1 MDSRS
6 AAHVLSQIGALLEV
20 KGEQKF
26 KARAY
31 AGAARALIALDTDD
45 LGPLVRSGELAD
57 TPGIGPATLSVV
69 RELVETGESSYL
81 NQLREGIPAGLLD
94 LLRIPGL
101 NAAKI
106 QLIHDT
112 LGVETIE
119 DLERVAQNGQLAE
132 LPKFGKK
139 TAEKILRG
147 IEILRRNAHL
157 QRLPAALVEAHL
169 LLTNVRKHPDVSNA
183 EIAGSIRRHNELIA
197 DVDIVAECSANP
209 VKVAESFARSPGVR
223 EAKTNE
229 VPGSVHLRFVDG
241 THLDLHCVD
250 KSEYALALWRATGS
264 SAHVEEMAVLA
275 DSRGFEIRG
284 NSLLEAGSGKRE
296 AGGGRADSEA
306 RRRVALKDEDALFAA
321 LDLQPIPPELREGMG
336 EIEAAARRELPNL
349 LTFEDL
355 QGVLHCHSDY
365 SDGSATIEAMANA
378 AKERGWDYIGIS
390 DHSESAF
397 YAGGLKRDKVMR
409 QLEEIDRLNAR
420 MSGFR
425 ILKGIE
431 ADILADGR
439 VDYDSATLDLFDYV
453 IGSIHSRFS
462 MDGDAMTKRV
472 LTALDD
478 PHLTILAH
486 PTGRLL
492 LSREPYTIDIEA
504 VLEKAAEVGVAVE
517 LNADPHRLDLDWR
530 YCRQAKELG
539 VTIEIGPDA
548 HSTAGLDTVHLGI
561 GMARKAWLEAGEILN
576 TRSADDV
583 LEFARKRRHG

>member
-1 MDSRS
+1 MDSRT

-31 AGAARALIALDTDD
+31 AGAARSLIGLDTDD
-45 LGPLVRSGELAD
+45 LASLLRSGQLAD

-81 NQLREGIPAGLLD
+81 NQLREGFPEGLLE
-94 LLRIPGL
+94 LLRVPGL
-101 NAAKI
+101 NPARI
-106 QLIHDT
+106 QVIHT
-112 LGVETIE
+112 ALAVQTVE

-132 LPKFGKK
+132 LPKFGRK

-157 QRLPAALVEAHL
+157 QRFPAAAVEAHL
-169 LLTNVRKHPDVSNA
+169 LLANVVKHPDVTRA
-183 EIAGSIRRHNELIA
+183 EVAGSIRRHNEVVA
-197 DVDIVAECSANP
+197 DIDIVAECSADP
-209 VKVAESFARSPGVR
+209 AKVASSFARSPGVS
-223 EAKTNE
+223 ESKTRDN
-229 VPGSVHLRFVDG
+229 PGSVHIRFVDG
-241 THLDLHCVD
+241 THLDMYCVSPAD
-250 KSEYALALWRATGS
+250 YPVALWRATGS
-264 SAHVEEMAVLA
+264 TAHVEEMTVLA
-275 DSRGFEIRG
+275 RNRGFEITG
-284 NSLLEAGSGKRE
+284 DSLRQGGK
-296 AGGGRADSEA
+296 
-306 RRRVALKDEDALFAA
+306 RVALKNEDAFFTA
-321 LDLQPIPPELREGMG
+321 LDLAPIPPEMREGIG

-349 LTFEDL
+349 VTFDDL
-355 QGVLHCHSDY
+355 RGVLHCHSDY
-365 SDGSATIEAMANA
+365 SDGSATIEEMANA

-397 YAGGLKRDKVMR
+397 YAGGLKRDTILR
-409 QLEEIDRLNAR
+409 QHEEIDRLNAQ
-420 MSGFR
+420 MNGFR

-431 ADILADGR
+431 ADIMADGR
-439 VDYDSATLDLFDYV
+439 LDYDAQILDRFEYV

-462 MDGDAMTKRV
+462 MDGEAMTKRV
-472 LTALDD
+472 LAALDD

-492 LSREPYTIDIEA
+492 LSREPYPIDVEA
-504 VLEKAAEVGVAVE
+504 VLEKAVEVGVAVE

-530 YCRQAKELG
+530 YCRQGKELG
-539 VTIEIGPDA
+539 ATIGIGPDA
-548 HSTAGLDTVHLGI
+548 HSTGGLDNVHFGI

-583 LEFARKRRHG
+583 LAFALKRRAR

>member
-20 KGEQKF
+20 KGDQKF

-45 LGPLVRSGELAD
+45 LGPLLRSGELAEI
-57 TPGIGPATLSVV
+57 PGIGPATLSVV

-81 NQLREGIPAGLLD
+81 DKLREGIPEGFLE
-94 LLRIPGL
+94 LLRVPGL
-101 NAAKI
+101 GAAKV
-106 QLIHDT
+106 QLIHAT
-112 LGVETIE
+112 LGVESLE
-119 DLERVAQNGQLAE
+119 DLERVAQNGQLAS
-132 LPKFGKK
+132 LPRFGKK
-139 TAEKILRG
+139 TAEKILKG
-147 IEILRRNAHL
+147 IEILRRDAHL
-157 QRLPAALVEAHL
+157 KRFPAAAVEAHL
-169 LLTNVRKHPDVSNA
+169 LLRNVVKHPDITHADV
-183 EIAGSIRRHNELIA
+183 AGAIRRHNELVAGIE
-197 DVDIVAECSANP
+197 IVAECSADP
-209 VKVAESFARSPGVR
+209 AKVAASFARSPGVR
-223 EAKTNE
+223 ESKTRE
-229 VPGSVHLRFVDG
+229 DPGSVHVRFVDG
-241 THLDLHCVD
+241 THLDMHCVEKAD
-250 KSEYALALWRATGS
+250 YPVALWRATGS
-264 SAHVEEMAVLA
+264 AAHVEELTVLA
-275 DSRGFEIRG
+275 RKKGFEIDG
-284 NSLLEAGSGKRE
+284 NSLRNGAERVDLE
-296 AGGGRADSEA
+296 
-306 RRRVALKDEDALFAA
+306 DEEGLFDA
-321 LDLQPIPPELREGMG
+321 LDLQAIPPEMREGMG

-349 LTFEDL
+349 VTFDDIR
-355 QGVLHCHSDY
+355 GVLHCHSDY
-365 SDGSATIEAMANA
+365 SDGAATIEAMALA

-397 YAGGLKRDKVMR
+397 YAGGLKRDRLLR
-409 QLEEIDRLNAR
+409 QQEEIDELNAR
-420 MSGFR
+420 MGDFR

-439 VDYDSATLDLFDYV
+439 LDYDAQILDGFDYV

-462 MDGDAMTKRV
+462 MDGDAMTNRV
-472 LTALDD
+472 LAAMDD

-492 LSREPYTIDIEA
+492 LIREPYPINIQA
-504 VLEKAAEVGVAVE
+504 VLEKAAQVGVAVE

-548 HSTAGLDTVHLGI
+548 HSTAALDNVHFGI

-583 LEFARKRRHG
+583 LAFARKRRTT

>member
-6 AAHVLSQIGALLEV
+6 AAHVLSQIGALLQV

-45 LGPLVRSGELAD
+45 LAPLLRSGELAD

-69 RELVETGESSYL
+69 QDLVETGESRYL
-81 NQLREGIPAGLLD
+81 NQLSEGLPEGLLD
-94 LLRIPGL
+94 LMEVPGL
-101 NAAKI
+101 TAARI
-106 QLIHDT
+106 QLIYER
-112 LGVETIE
+112 LGVQNLE
-119 DLERVAQNGQLAE
+119 DLERVAKNGELAE
-132 LPKFGKK
+132 LPKLGKK

-147 IEILRRNAHL
+147 IEIVRRDAHL
-157 QRLPAALVEAHL
+157 QRFPAAAIEAHML
-169 LLTNVRKHPDVSNA
+169 LANVVKHPDVAHA
-183 EIAGSIRRHNELIA
+183 EVAGSIRRHNELVA
-197 DVDIVAECSANP
+197 DIDIVAECSKDP
-209 VKVAESFARSPGVR
+209 VKVAASFARSPGVR
-223 EAKTNE
+223 EAKTGTD
-229 VPGSVHLRFVDG
+229 PGSVRIRFVDG
-241 THLDLHCVD
+241 THLDMHCVSKAD
-250 KSEYALALWRATGS
+250 YPVALWCATGS
-264 SAHVEEMAVLA
+264 AAHVEEMNVLA
-275 DSRGFEIRG
+275 RTRGFEIRG
-284 NSLLEAGSGKRE
+284 NSLIGKDGKRIK
-296 AGGGRADSEA
+296 
-306 RRRVALKDEDALFAA
+306 LTDEQNFFNA
-321 LDLQPIPPELREGMG
+321 LDLQVIPPELREGMG

-349 LTFEDL
+349 VVYDDL
-355 QGVLHCHSDY
+355 RGVLHCHTQY
-365 SDGSATIEAMANA
+365 SDGIASIEEMAKA
-378 AKERGWDYIGIS
+378 AQQHGWDYIGIS

-397 YAGGLKRDKVMR
+397 YAGGLKRDKLQR
-409 QLEEIDRLNAR
+409 QLDEIDALNEG

-439 VDYDSATLDLFDYV
+439 VDYDAETLERFDYV

-492 LSREPYTIDIEA
+492 LSREPYAIDIEA
-504 VLEKAAEVGVAVE
+504 VLEKAVAVGVAVE
-517 LNADPHRLDLDWR
+517 LNCDPHRLDLDWR

-548 HSTAGLDTVHLGI
+548 HSTPALDNVHFGI
-561 GMARKAWLEAGEILN
+561 GLARKAWLEAGEILN
-576 TRSADDV
+576 TRSADGV
-583 LEFARKRRHG
+583 IAFARKRRAK

>member
-6 AAHVLSQIGALLEV
+6 AAYVLSQIGALLAV

-31 AGAARALIALDTDD
+31 AGAARSLIALDTDD
-45 LGPLVRSGELAD
+45 LAPLLRSGELAD

-81 NQLREGIPAGLLD
+81 NQLREGIPEGLLEV
-94 LLRIPGL
+94 LRVPGL
-101 NAAKI
+101 NAAKV
-106 QLIHDT
+106 QLIHDA
-112 LGVETIE
+112 LGVETLE

-139 TAEKILRG
+139 TAEKILKG

-157 QRLPAALVEAHL
+157 KRFPAAALEAHQL
-169 LLTNVRKHPDVSNA
+169 LASIVKHPDITHADV
-183 EIAGSIRRHNELIA
+183 AGSIRRHNELVSDI
-197 DVDIVAECSANP
+197 DIVAECSGDPA
-209 VKVAESFARSPGVR
+209 KVAESFARSPGAR
-223 EAKTNE
+223 HSKTRDD
-229 VPGSVHLRFVDG
+229 PGSVQVRFVDS
-241 THLDLHCVD
+241 THLDMHCVTKPD
-250 KSEYALALWRATGS
+250 YPVALWRATGS
-264 SAHVEEMAVLA
+264 AAHVEEMNALA
-275 DSRGFEIRG
+275 RNRGFEIVG
-284 NSLLEAGSGKRE
+284 NSLIAKGGKR
-296 AGGGRADSEA
+296 
-306 RRRVALKDEDALFAA
+306 VVLKDEDAFFAA
-321 LDLQPIPPELREGMG
+321 LDLEPIPPEMREGMG
-336 EIEAAARRELPNL
+336 EIEAAARRELPKL
-349 LTFEDL
+349 VTFDDIR
-355 QGVLHCHSDY
+355 GALHCHTEY
-365 SDGSATIEAMANA
+365 SDGTSSIEAMAA
-378 AKERGWDYIGIS
+378 AARDRGWDYIGIS

-397 YAGGLKRDKVMR
+397 YAGGLKRDKLL
-409 QLEEIDRLNAR
+409 QQHEEIDRLNAETR
-420 MSGFR
+420 GFR

-439 VDYDSATLDLFDYV
+439 LDYDAQILDSFDYV

-472 LTALDD
+472 LAALDD

-492 LSREPYTIDIEA
+492 LTREPYAIDIEA
-504 VLEKAAEVGVAVE
+504 VLEKAADVGVAVE

-539 VTIEIGPDA
+539 VMIEIGPDA
-548 HSTAGLDTVHLGI
+548 HSPAALDNVHFGI

-576 TRSADDV
+576 ARGADDV
-583 LEFARKRRHG
+583 IAFARQRRTG